1 MTRFYP
7 LLVFVVALAIAGIV
21 GLSRRAI
28 DTAYFFDSGL
38 YMQSAVAIHDAFTHL
53 QSNGLNTLQLECVNL
68 KEKLLLDGPVM
79 PLIGGIPFWI
89 MGAKPKLEA
98 MQPVLALLVFFQA
111 LSSLCMFFLGRKL
124 TQSHNFALLS
134 GLLWATYPAAIFGT
148 TKLLTEPAGVL
159 FSLLAL
165 VLCVILSEQ
174 ESFKRVCATT
184 FALGVIMSLL
194 LLLRPI
200 LAPALVPVLMGLIF
214 VKKKNGMPLNTIFS
228 GVSTCVLGGLITLAP
243 WLWFTHTASGEV
255 VLTPK
260 RFPVY
265 NLVCGLDLASD
276 GRIFV
281 TPRPATIDEE
291 KEKSMQMLSRN
302 IQEKPLDHLLLLFRK
317 PARLWLDAWNDYRAP
332 LIILP
337 AWAITWWHLLFL
349 ICGGAGIIS
358 FSALVLKRAELAN
371 KAQPVIL
378 FGSLSFIAVHLL
390 YLFFSACP
398 RYGHTSMPFITL
410 FGVYFLSRLR
420 TGSNS
425 LKRSALFGFASLFTV
440 ALILHL
446 PVQFILL
453 GLNISPTLALLISVL
468 LKSSVILFFA
478 TIAIVTT
485 HPEWKSFLKERL
497 FKASVP
503 IFALTVILVSSAEEI
518 GGPREAKSVL
528 GKDEKISREIDLSV
542 EKPDWALILVD
553 GSKELEDATLY
564 VNGHKLD
571 NSPIALHQFSTTENS
586 LHNYQMFAKL
596 LNMSQS
602 DFRQWRAAIVPVQ
615 DLNFKGKNEIV
626 IKSGKDQ
633 TVLYSSYKQLSG
645 ETRLPSLFNFCFYK
659 LNTSQADMDARVP
672 YIEID
677 NHDQSSGS
685 LKRIILALGY
695 KKRVDNQTL
704 DTPVSV
710 EKDLLK
716 GKPSPFMIPPGLLT
730 FVDSGVNDLSIDT
743 SGLLKVTLDARFK
756 SPSATKL
763 QLDLM
768 CRLENQPDFS
778 VNVFNQTK
786 ILDLQGQAKTEN
798 FQITSYIPASCVSSG
813 KFRPQ
818 AVLVSKNA
826 PVQVEELKIKIVRID
841 APDFRNSHGDLY

>member
-1 MTRFYP
+1 
-7 LLVFVVALAIAGIV
+7 
-21 GLSRRAI
+21 
-28 DTAYFFDSGL
+28 
-38 YMQSAVAIHDAFTHL
+38 MQSAVAIHDAIAHIQSSGLSAL
-53 QSNGLNTLQLECVNL
+53 QPECVNL

-79 PLIGGIPFWI
+79 PLIGDIAFWI

-98 MQPVLALLVFFQA
+98 MQPVLALLVLFHA

-134 GLLWATYPAAIFGT
+134 GLLWATYPAAVFGT
-148 TKLLTEPAGVL
+148 TKLLTEPVGVL

-165 VLCVILSEQ
+165 VLCVTLSKQ
-174 ESFKRVCATT
+174 ESFKRVCTTT
-184 FALGVIMSLL
+184 FALGIIMSLL

-200 LAPALVPVLMGLIF
+200 LAPAIVPVLIGLIF
-214 VKKKNGMPLNTIFS
+214 LKKKSGMPVRTIIS
-228 GVSTCVLGGLITLAP
+228 GVATSVFGGLITLAP
-243 WLWFTHTASGEV
+243 WLWFTHTASGELA
-255 VLTPK
+255 LTPK

-265 NLVCGLDLASD
+265 NLLCGLDLASD

-291 KEKSMQMLSRN
+291 KDKSMQMLSRN
-302 IQEKPLDHLLLLFRK
+302 IQEKPLDHLLLLLRK
-317 PARLWLDAWNDYRAP
+317 PTRLWLNAWNDYRAP
-332 LIILP
+332 LFFLP
-337 AWAITWWHLLFL
+337 AWTITWWHLLFL

-358 FSALVLKRAELAN
+358 FSAKILKRDEFTDQ
-371 KAQPVIL
+371 AQPVIL

-398 RYGHTSMPFITL
+398 RYGHTSLPFIAL
-410 FGVYFLSRLR
+410 FGIYFLSRLA
-420 TGSNS
+420 TGSSS
-425 LKRSALFGFASLFTV
+425 LKRSALFGFASLCTI

-446 PVQFILL
+446 PVQYILL
-453 GLNISPTLALLISVL
+453 GLNTSPTLALLISVL

-478 TIAIVTT
+478 AIAIVTT
-485 HPEWKSFLKERL
+485 HPEWKSLLKERL
-497 FKASVP
+497 FKAFVP
-503 IFALTVILVSSAEEI
+503 VFAMTVILVSSAEEI
-518 GGPREAKSVL
+518 GGPREAKSIL
-528 GKDEKISREIDLSV
+528 SKDEKISRQIDLSV

-553 GSKELEDATLY
+553 GSKELEDATVY
-564 VNGHKLD
+564 VNGNKLD
-571 NSPIALHQFSTTENS
+571 NSPIPLHQFSTKENS

-596 LNMSQS
+596 LNISQS
-602 DFRQWRAAIVPVQ
+602 NFRQWRAAIVPVQ

-626 IKSGKDQ
+626 IKSGKDN

-659 LNTSQADMDARVP
+659 LNTNESDMDARVP

-677 NHDQSSGS
+677 NHDQESVS
-685 LKRIILALGY
+685 LKRIILALGN
-695 KKRVDNQTL
+695 KKRIYNQIL
-704 DTPVSV
+704 DTPVLV
-710 EKDLLK
+710 EEDLLK
-716 GKPSPFMIPPGLLT
+716 GKSSPFVIPQGFLT
-730 FVDSGVNDLSIDT
+730 FVDSDINDLNIET
-743 SGLLKVTLDARFK
+743 SGLLKITLDARFK

-778 VNVFNQTK
+778 VNVFNETK
-786 ILDLQGQAKTEN
+786 ILDLHGQAKTEN
-798 FQITSYIPASCVSSG
+798 FQFISYIPASSVSAG

-818 AVLVSKNA
+818 AVLLSRNA
-826 PVQVEELKIKIVRID
+826 PVQVEELKVKIERIE